1 MAYLCGTD
9 MKEIE
14 HQFVNHLIIIK
25 TITYRRNEMLF
36 SLFNLLGGILVG

>member
-1 MAYLCGTD
+1 

-36 SLFNLLGGILVG
+36 SLLNLLGDILVG